1 MDASDRP
8 ARLAVGVLGAG
19 RVGSV
24 LGAALAGAGHR
35 VVAASGV
42 SDESRRR
49 AESRLGVSPVSPEEV
64 VRAAELVLAAV
75 PDDVLPGLV
84 SGLAATGVDLSGK
97 LIVHTSGAYGLS
109 VLEPAVRAGAFPL
122 ALHPVMT

>member
-24 LGAALAGAGHR
+24 LGAALANAGHR

-49 AESRLGVSPVSPEEV
+49 SESRLGVSPVSPEEV
-64 VRAAELVLAAV
+64 VRRSELILATV
-75 PDDVLPGLV
+75 PDDVLPDLV
-84 SGLAATGVDLSGK
+84 SGLAATGADLAGK
-97 LIVHTSGAYGLS
+97 IFV
-109 VLEPAVRAGAFPL
+109 
-122 ALHPVMT
+122 